1 MNSLSFLLLTLF
13 ALTWSTSTVHAYFY
27 VPNFMS
33 TLPFGGGMA
42 TAQRNNSMILF
53 GGETDSTS
61 YTNTLYQLTQNST
74 GYTWEAL
81 PQKNAAQG
89 VVYAQAIVSKDQS
102 SLMVIGGQGNFTA
115 PAAANG
121 TNSTTASN
129 TTALPLQ
136 LQLYN
141 FASATWSTYPA
152 KAGVAMPGNRK
163 LFSATYMDSSNKIYI
178 YGGASNEQNVYG
190 DLWVMDGAT
199 AAFTQLK
206 PYYNRYGHT
215 GSVTSD
221 GKLVILGGAIVTG
234 GKSTLASMNQL
245 TVYDVASDTWSIV
258 NTSGNVPSPRS
269 DHSAVI
275 TSDDKIIILGGD
287 SGAAARYKQFTRSVA
302 ILDTKTWTWT
312 IPNMQGILPSSRSYA
327 SAAMLDGKHVT
338 FAFGSALNVQYNDI
352 NVMDVASSSWLQS
365 FSNTEDS
372 GSSGLSTGVIVGVTI
387 ACVVLLVIILFVL
400 WKFQAYI
407 RFLVTRIHSDI
418 WKPRSGEPIW
428 AETCRIVFQIFF
440 IFIFAMFLVFVIKQ
454 AIDSP
459 NVIQRIENAAAQVD
473 SPDVRFCFDGYNVN
487 AANPNDFNNPGV
499 ACQTDVGYSCNDYVQ
514 PLDMSVFSPVFTDHL
529 GHVQCYLFR
538 APNTFKLAST
548 SGQNNGSRLI
558 FTMYGDQS
566 ITAARVH
573 ISVYPKAMDPNAYV
587 YGINDDTPVLLD
599 QADVLSW
606 QNDERNDVSANN
618 IYSVE
623 PFSYSALA
631 YEVADHR
638 YLQDVGWNY
647 VGFLPI
653 SNHTPEITSDFRSEA
668 PNPQYTLNHADI
680 GVVAV
685 SPNAFTEIINREVK
699 MYTLLN
705 ALGFV
710 GGIFGLLI
718 AVQAWLFGFRP
729 RSPWGVVHRWSMGD
743 MKRSL
748 LRGLQNK
755 FKTTDA
761 AGIPLV
767 HPVHKRFSVND
778 FNNLGYESETQRISR
793 VEERMQVMELLFKAY
808 YVDDEVFRSLD
819 NANKNAPPGYD
830 QSHRA
835 GPLFPSSEKVDLA
848 ATTSAQRQYHGAAP
862 GQAVPM
868 SAGSQP
874 SSPGRFSHMF
884 NNHRNS
890 INSDSSSHHHL
901 TGGAPPTDN
910 VHMRDI

>member
-1 MNSLSFLLLTLF
+1 MNSLSFLLFTL
-13 ALTWSTSTVHAYFY
+13 LVLVWSSTTVHAYFY

-53 GGETDSTS
+53 GGENDSTS
-61 YTNTLYQLTQNST
+61 YANTLYQLTQNST
-74 GYTWEAL
+74 GFTWEAL

-89 VVYAQAIVSKDQS
+89 VVYAQAIVSRDQS

-115 PAAANG
+115 TPPSTNG
-121 TNSTTASN
+121 TTNSTTPSN
-129 TTALPLQ
+129 TTTIPLQ

-141 FASATWSTYPA
+141 FNSASWTTYNKP
-152 KAGVAMPGNRK
+152 GVELVENRK
-163 LFSATYMDSSNKIYI
+163 LFSATYMESANKIYI
-178 YGGASNEQNVYG
+178 YGGASSEQKVFS
-190 DLWVMDGAT
+190 DLWVIDAAT
-199 AAFTQLK
+199 TTYTFTKLSS
-206 PYYNRYGHT
+206 YYARYGHT
-215 GSVTSD
+215 GSMTSD
-221 GKLVILGGAIVTG
+221 GKLVIIGGSIVTG
-234 GKSTLASMNQL
+234 NQNSLAAMNQL
-245 TVYDVASDTWSIV
+245 TVYDVASNSWSIV
-258 NTSGNVPSPRS
+258 KTTGNVPSPRS

-287 SGAAARYKQFTRSVA
+287 SGAVPRSKQFTRSVA

-312 IPNMQGILPSSRSYA
+312 IPNMQGIPPSARSYA

-338 FAFGSALNVQYNDI
+338 LAFGSALNVQYNDI
-352 NVMDVASSSWLQS
+352 NVMDVENSAWLQS
-365 FSNTEDS
+365 FTSNNNS
-372 GSSGLSTGVIVGVTI
+372 SSSGLSTGVIVGVTV
-387 ACVVLLVIILFVL
+387 ACVVLLVIILFLL

-459 NVIQRIENAAAQVD
+459 NVTQRIETSAAQVE

-487 AANPNDFNNPGV
+487 TANPNDPKNPAV
-499 ACQTDVGYSCNDYVQ
+499 ACQTDVGYSCNQYVRT
-514 PLDMSVFSPVFTDHL
+514 LDMSVFSPLFTDRL
-529 GHVQCYLFR
+529 GNVQCYLFR
-538 APNTFKLAST
+538 APNDFKLTST
-548 SGQNNGSRLI
+548 SGLNNGSRLI

-566 ITAARVH
+566 IAAARVH

-599 QADVLSW
+599 QGAVLAW
-606 QNDERNDVSANN
+606 QNDERNDVAATN
-618 IYSVE
+618 IFSVE
-623 PFSYSALA
+623 PFTYSALS
-631 YEVADHR
+631 YEISDHR

-653 SNHTPEITSDFRSEA
+653 SNHTPEISSDFRTEA
-668 PNPQYTLNHADI
+668 PNPRYTQGHADL
-680 GVVAV
+680 GLVAV
-685 SPNAFTEIINREVK
+685 SPVAFTEIIDREVK
-699 MYTLLN
+699 MYTLVN

-729 RSPWGVVHRWSMGD
+729 RSPWGVVHRWSIGD

-748 LRGLQNK
+748 LRGLQDK

-830 QSHRA
+830 QSRA

-848 ATTSAQRQYHGAAP
+848 AATGAQRPYQG

-868 SAGSQP
+868 SANGSQP

-884 NNHRNS
+884 NHRNS
-890 INSDSSSHHHL
+890 VNSDSSSHHHL
-901 TGGAPPTDN
+901 TGAPSDN